1 MQDEITK
8 AIVAAIEPQLYA
20 AEMAETVP
28 IAERAALG
36 AVEADREDAWAHHR
50 LAYTYLFRRRFD
62 DALANAQSKLRDGAR
77 LLRPDAVLRRTM
89 AGAMPPHVVR
99 CG

>member
-28 IAERAALG
+28 IAERAALA
-36 AVEADREDAWAHHR
+36 AVEADREDACAHHR
-50 LAYTYLFRRRFD
+50 LAYTICS
-62 DALANAQSKLRDGAR
+62 AAAS
-77 LLRPDAVLRRTM
+77 TM
-89 AGAMPPHVVR
+89 RWLTLNPNFAMAHAFTA
-99 CG
+99 